1 MSASP
6 AASRLAS
13 LLFERPAPVSR
24 WAPLVLRL
32 VVGGGFMQHGFAK
45 LLRGP
50 DMFAGILAAMGVPA
64 PELMSWLTVGIEIL
78 GGFAIV
84 VGAFV
89 TLASIPMIVVL
100 LVATFTVHLPYGFS
114 SIKLMSVQG
123 GVAHFGQPGYEC
135 DLLYLAGLVAIVLS
149 GGGPLSV
156 DHGIASRRRASRSGT
171 GGGGANEDVVT
182 CPGHS

>member
-6 AASRLAS
+6 PSIGLAS
-13 LLFERPAPVSR
+13 LLFARPAR
-24 WAPLVLRL
+24 LARFAPLVLRL

-50 DMFAGILAAMGVPA
+50 DMFASILAAIGVPA
-64 PELMSWLTVGIEIL
+64 PELMAWLTVAIEIL

-84 VGAFV
+84 IGAFV
-89 TLASIPMIVVL
+89 TLAAIPMIVVL

-114 SIKLMSVQG
+114 SIKLMSVQN

-135 DLLYLAGLVAIVLS
+135 DLLYLAGIVALMLF
-149 GGGPLSV
+149 GAGPWSV
-156 DHGIASRRRASRSGT
+156 DGIISRRMVRAS
-171 GGGGANEDVVT
+171 
-182 CPGHS
+182 